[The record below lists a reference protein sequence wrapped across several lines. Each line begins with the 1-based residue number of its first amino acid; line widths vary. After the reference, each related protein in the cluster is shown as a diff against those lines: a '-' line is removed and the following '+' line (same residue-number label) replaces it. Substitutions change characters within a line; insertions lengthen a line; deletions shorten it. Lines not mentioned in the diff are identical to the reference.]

1 MGSRR
6 VALVSPPNLK
16 PMCTLFLKIE
26 SRELKPPNK
35 ARVISQT
42 FIRLPK
48 PIGVNSPSLLG
59 FLQKPNWQHKNNK
72 LNPQDK
78 HMEFRGAHIL
88 SVTQFERDDVQR
100 VFEVADSMEPY
111 AHRRRISKALD
122 GAILGSMFFEPSTR
136 TRVSFGCAFNLL
148 GGHVRETTDIKS
160 SSITKGE
167 SLYDTARVISGYSD
181 VVVMRHPQPGSVA
194 EFAKASRVPVINGG
208 DGPNEHPSQA
218 LLDLYTI
225 KKELQS
231 KQRSIDGMHIAMVG
245 DLKHGRTVHSL
256 SQLLLL
262 YKGITFSLISPK
274 ELKMPD
280 SIVAELRNA
289 GHEVIETED
298 MEAGLKD
305 NDTVYLTR
313 IQEERFENK
322 LEADI
327 YRGRF
332 RMNQAIYTRHCQPNT
347 VIMHPLPR
355 DSREE
360 ANELDND
367 LNQHPNLAIFRQTDN
382 GVLVRMALFALI
394 LDVSDKIDTNATDV
408 GWYTE
413 SRFD

>member
-1 MGSRR
+1 
-6 VALVSPPNLK
+6 
-16 PMCTLFLKIE
+16 
-26 SRELKPPNK
+26 
-35 ARVISQT
+35 
-42 FIRLPK
+42 
-48 PIGVNSPSLLG
+48 
-59 FLQKPNWQHKNNK
+59 
-72 LNPQDK
+72 
-78 HMEFRGAHIL
+78 MEFRGAHIL
-88 SVTQFERDDVQR
+88 SVTQFERDDVEQ
-100 VFEVADSMEPY
+100 VFQVADSMEPY
-111 AHRRRISKALD
+111 AHRLRISKALD
-122 GAILGSMFFEPSTR
+122 GAILGNMFFEPSTR

-148 GGHVRETTDIKS
+148 GGHVRETTDVKS

-262 YKGITFSLISPK
+262 YKDITFSLISPA

-280 SIVAELRNA
+280 SIVNELRNA
-289 GHEVIETED
+289 GHKVVETED
-298 MEAGLKD
+298 MEAGLAD

-332 RMNQAIYTRHCQPNT
+332 RLNQAIYTRHCQPNT

-355 DSREE
+355 DSRAD

-394 LDVSDKIDTNATDV
+394 LDVADKIEDNASEV
-408 GWYTE
+408 SWYTE